1 MGTRTLHQNQNP
13 MKIKTGIYLLIA
25 FVLLILVVGFL
36 YVEGYI
42 DTRWQYLVIIFSAI
56 AIPYKYLKNKLSGF
70 DATYREIQNLKENQS
85 ARKTESAKYDETI
98 EKKIQTQ
105 LMRLELIEEKLRA
118 IDLKIENINLK
129 KEHISEKVH
138 SMDLDTL
145 QNEFEKNYKR
155 DKS

>member
-1 MGTRTLHQNQNP
+1 
-13 MKIKTGIYLLIA
+13 
-25 FVLLILVVGFL
+25 
-36 YVEGYI
+36 
-42 DTRWQYLVIIFSAI
+42 
-56 AIPYKYLKNKLSGF
+56 
-70 DATYREIQNLKENQS
+70 
-85 ARKTESAKYDETI
+85 
-98 EKKIQTQ
+98 
-105 LMRLELIEEKLRA
+105 MRLELIEEKLRA

>member
-1 MGTRTLHQNQNP
+1 MW
-13 MKIKTGIYLLIA
+13 KA
-25 FVLLILVVGFL
+25 IL
-36 YVEGYI
+36 
-42 DTRWQYLVIIFSAI
+42 T
-56 AIPYKYLKNKLSGF
+56 LSGF

-85 ARKTESAKYDETI
+85 ARKTEAAKYDETI

-138 SMDLDTL
+138 SMDLNTL
-145 QNEFEKNYKR
+145 QNEFEKHFNR